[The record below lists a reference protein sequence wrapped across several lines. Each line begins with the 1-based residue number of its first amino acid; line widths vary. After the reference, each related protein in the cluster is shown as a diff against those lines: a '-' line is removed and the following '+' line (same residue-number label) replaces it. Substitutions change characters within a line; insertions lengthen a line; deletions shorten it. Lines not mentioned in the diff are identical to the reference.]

1 MSAEFEAK
9 GMRESEVTD
18 LSIEIFRAEE
28 IFVQNSPS
36 RSSWDREVADEY
48 R

>member
-28 IFVQNSPS
+28 ILFKTLPR
-36 RSSWDREVADEY
+36 RSSWDR
-48 R
+48 RGRR